1 MLCFEYEVSP
11 LRFMCRR
18 VGPQLVALL
27 RDDWIMRVLTPSTG
41 QSTEEVILNGL
52 VGGGVWS
59 QEVGHWGTLETTETL
74 TL

>member
-1 MLCFEYEVSP
+1 
-11 LRFMCRR
+11 
-18 VGPQLVALL
+18 L